1 MTCLSLTPDRSLSL
15 RILHILDHS
24 VPLHSGY
31 SFRSR
36 AILQEQQRR
45 GWETIHLTTPRHT
58 KAGPTPEMVDGLT
71 FHRTPTPTG
80 PLSTT
85 PGLGELALISATSQ
99 KLEKLVQAEKPDILH
114 AHSPVWTALSA
125 ARVARKYTIPLV
137 YEIRGFWED
146 AAVSNGDTTEGSMR
160 YRITR
165 WLETRAVM
173 QADAVGAICDGLLT
187 DLRARG
193 VDPAKLFK
201 TPNAVDVARF
211 GEKPVDAALMT
222 ELGLAGADVIGF
234 IGSFYD
240 YEGLDILMEAV
251 PLLLAANPKI
261 KVLLVG
267 GGPQAETLKAQ
278 VARLKIE
285 PAVMFTG
292 RVPNEQV
299 ERYYSL
305 MDIMVY
311 PRKKQRLTD
320 LVTPLKPLE
329 AMAEYKLVAASD
341 IGGHRELIR
350 HGVTGE
356 LFSPDD
362 PEALAH
368 AVAALFAQRDSWP
381 ERRRVSRAYVETE
394 RTWVNT
400 VDNYAPVYER
410 LMRVGKS

>member
-1 MTCLSLTPDRSLSL
+1 L

-45 GWETIHLTTPRHT
+45 GWQTIHLTTPRHT
-58 KAGPTPEMVDGLT
+58 KDGPTPETVDGLE

-80 PLSTT
+80 PFSTT
-85 PGLGELALISATSQ
+85 KGLGELALISATSQ
-99 KLEKLVQAEKPDILH
+99 KLEKLVQASRPDILH
-114 AHSPVWTALSA
+114 AHSPVWTAMSA
-125 ARVARKYTIPLV
+125 ARVSRKYNIPLV

-146 AAVSNGDTTEGSMR
+146 AAVSNGDTTEGSLR
-160 YRITR
+160 YRVTR

-173 QADAVGAICDGLLT
+173 QAHAVGAICEGLLT

-211 GEKPVDAALMT
+211 GEKPVNTALMV
-222 ELGLAGADVIGF
+222 ELGLADSDVIGF

-251 PLLLAANPKI
+251 PLMAAANPKI

-267 GGPQAETLKAQ
+267 GGPQADALKAQ
-278 VARLKIE
+278 VSKLKIE
-285 PAVMFTG
+285 PYVMFTG

-341 IGGHRELIR
+341 IGGHRELIQ

-356 LFSPDD
+356 LFAPDD
-362 PEALAH
+362 PAALAQ
-368 AVAALFAQRDSWP
+368 AVATLFSQRATWP

-394 RTWVNT
+394 RTWVRT

-410 LMRVGKS
+410 LMRLGKA

>member
-1 MTCLSLTPDRSLSL
+1 L

-45 GWETIHLTTPRHT
+45 GWQTIHLTTPRHT
-58 KAGPTPEMVDGLT
+58 KDGPTPETVDGLE

-80 PLSTT
+80 PFSTT
-85 PGLGELALISATSQ
+85 KGLGELALISATSQ
-99 KLEKLVQAEKPDILH
+99 KLEKLVQATRPDILH
-114 AHSPVWTALSA
+114 AHSPVWTAMSA
-125 ARVARKYTIPLV
+125 ARVSRKYNIPLV

-173 QADAVGAICDGLLT
+173 QAHAVGAICEGLLT

-211 GEKPVDAALMT
+211 GEKPVNKALMV
-222 ELGLAGADVIGF
+222 ELGLADSDVIGF

-251 PLLLAANPKI
+251 PLMAAANPKI

-267 GGPQAETLKAQ
+267 GGPQADALKAQ
-278 VARLKIE
+278 VSKLKIE
-285 PAVMFTG
+285 PYVMFTG

-341 IGGHRELIR
+341 IGGHRELIQ

-356 LFSPDD
+356 LFAPDD
-362 PEALAH
+362 PAALAQ
-368 AVAALFAQRDSWP
+368 AVATLFSQRDTWP

-394 RTWVNT
+394 RTWVRT

-410 LMRVGKS
+410 LMRLGKA